1 MKQPNTAVS
10 TESASHAMGDSHS
23 APLGHSSKTQG
34 GFGTLDMLIALV
46 IGLLAVI
53 AAMAAMSKLTS
64 SQNNN
69 DELSNIS
76 SLITNTRVLKT
87 SSGYGSSG
95 SDLVPSMIN
104 SGGIPD
110 LMQRSTSEVF
120 NAWGGAVTIVSTGTG
135 FTMTY
140 SDVPKDSCII
150 LATKAAG
157 SRAMSTSINGG
168 APITGEVTTA
178 QADSGCSQETNTLTW
193 STR

>member
-1 MKQPNTAVS
+1 MKQPHTAVS
-10 TESASHAMGDSHS
+10 TESASNAMGDSHS
-23 APLGHSSKTQG
+23 APLGHRSRTQG

-53 AAMAAMSKLTS
+53 AAMAAMSKLTA

-87 SSGYGSSG
+87 SSGYGSTG
-95 SDLVPSMIN
+95 SDLVRSMIN
-104 SGGIPD
+104 SGGVPD
-110 LMQRSTSEVF
+110 LMERTTTEVF
-120 NAWGGAVTIVSTGTG
+120 NAWGGTVTILSTGTG

-150 LATKAAG
+150 LASKAAG

-168 APITGEVTTA
+168 AAIVGEVTTA
-178 QADSGCSQETNTLTW
+178 QGDSGCSQDTNTLSW